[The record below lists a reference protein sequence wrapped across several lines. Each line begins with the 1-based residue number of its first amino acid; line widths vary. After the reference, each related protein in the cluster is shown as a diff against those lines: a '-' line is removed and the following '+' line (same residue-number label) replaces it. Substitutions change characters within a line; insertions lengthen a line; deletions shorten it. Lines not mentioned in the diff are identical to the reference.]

1 MLMKI
6 SLILICLFV
15 NKFVKKNAF
24 DRVRDITEIKLCEHG
39 TIHKFFTRDICLNI
53 QITGKF

>member
-1 MLMKI
+1 MN
-6 SLILICLFV
+6 V
-15 NKFVKKNAF
+15 NEDLSHTFFTLFVKKNAF

>member
-1 MLMKI
+1 MMN
-6 SLILICLFV
+6 V
-15 NKFVKKNAF
+15 NEDLSHTFFTLFVKKNAF